1 MTNGG
6 MTIAMVGDL
15 LIQHRLSPYG
25 GDGRFED
32 FLRVLR
38 DADVGIGN
46 LECAVY
52 DGDDSP
58 AFVAGGSRGG
68 GVDGRTAG
76 EPGGDPVDGD
86 RGGVGG
92 EQPQCRSWR
101 GRGCHDAGTTSTKP
115 ASVTRAPAGA

>member
-1 MTNGG
+1 MTPTG

-25 GDGRFED
+25 GDGRFDD

-38 DADVGIGN
+38 EADVGIGN
-46 LECAVY
+46 LECAIY
-52 DGDDSP
+52 DGGDSP

-68 GVDGRTAG
+68 GVMAAPPWTLRRA
-76 EPGGDPVDGD
+76 PVDGG

-92 EQPQCRSWR
+92 EQP
-101 GRGCHDAGTTSTKP
+101 
-115 ASVTRAPAGA
+115 